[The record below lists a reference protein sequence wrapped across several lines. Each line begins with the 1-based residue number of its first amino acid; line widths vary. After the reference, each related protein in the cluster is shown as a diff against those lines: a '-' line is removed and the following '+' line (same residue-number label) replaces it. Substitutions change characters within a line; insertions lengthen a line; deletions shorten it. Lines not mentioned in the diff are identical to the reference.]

1 MALPQQSSVSQLI
14 LIALLF
20 CLLFSMPLIA
30 NNFQSNVEELDY
42 LSPPIS
48 IELTDKNQHYSF
60 INKLLYLEDE
70 SNTLTISD
78 VRNVNY
84 AANFKLLTKDH
95 LSLGYR
101 QSTIWL
107 RFIIDNTA
115 GHQDD
120 WLLLF
125 DYPLLD
131 EIELY
136 FNTTSGTNNQ
146 WQSLLMGDNLKFT
159 DRPFNYRAFVA
170 PLTLSLNQP
179 TEFYVRIRTSSSMQ
193 IRPVVISTQAF
204 LVEELNKEMFY
215 GLIYGI
221 MLMMALYNLFLYLA
235 VRDISYL
242 AYVFSV
248 VSGCIFIMA
257 LNGHAFQ
264 YLWPNAPKLANTAI
278 PLFTSIWMAS
288 TAIFTQLFLETKK
301 FASRLYTAINFLI
314 AFAIFSIIFSVF
326 GEYQTAI
333 KIATGLALFN
343 GLIILITSIVCWL
356 EGNRFARFFV
366 GAWTVYGLGTA
377 MLILSRF
384 GVLEDNFVTHN
395 SASIG
400 LLLEIIMLSLAL
412 SDKYRVL
419 TQELERQTHELEDKV
434 ILRTQEL
441 ETSNKKLEKLSRI
454 DSLTGMPNRR
464 YFDQQLEQEW
474 QRSINEAQP
483 LSILVC
489 DVDQFKNINDYFG
502 HQYGDKCLQGVAKA
516 IMATLHRPADMPA
529 RFGGDEF
536 VVILPKTIALGAE
549 LLAIDICQKVQ
560 ELTLEQAPDTVHDVV
575 TLSIGCATLI
585 PSNSNDIKS
594 LFALADKCLFEAKK
608 LGRNCVVSGKD

>member
-1 MALPQQSSVSQLI
+1 MVFPLKLSLSLSFFIGMFLYSFFSTS
-14 LIALLF
+14 LIAASLPTPTNL
-20 CLLFSMPLIA
+20 
-30 NNFQSNVEELDY
+30 V
-42 LSPPIS
+42 
-48 IELTDKNQHYSF
+48 LTDEYQHYSF
-60 INKLLYLEDE
+60 INKLSYLEDK
-70 SNTLTISD
+70 SNSLKISD
-78 VRNVNY
+78 VQSAVISADY
-84 AANFKLLTKDH
+84 KLLTKDN
-95 LSLGYR
+95 LSLGY
-101 QSTIWL
+101 SKSAIWL
-107 RFIIDNTA
+107 NFVIDNSA
-115 GHQDD
+115 SKQGD

-131 EIELY
+131 EIEV
-136 FNTTSGTNNQ
+136 FSKVKAEDKDQ
-146 WQSLLMGDNLKFT
+146 WKMLLMGDKLKFSERT
-159 DRPFNYRAFVA
+159 FNYRTFVM
-170 PLTLSLNQP
+170 PLNLSEHQP
-179 TEFYVRIRTSSSMQ
+179 TEFYVRIRSSSSMQ
-193 IRPVVISTQAF
+193 IRPTVISTQEF

-235 VRDISYL
+235 VRDVSYL
-242 AYVFSV
+242 AYIFSV
-248 VSGCIFIMA
+248 ISGCIFIMA
-257 LNGHAFQ
+257 LNGHAYQ
-264 YLWPNAPKLANTAI
+264 YLWPNVPKLANTAM
-278 PLFTSIWMAS
+278 PLFTSIWMTS

-301 FASRLYTAINFLI
+301 FAPRLYTAINFLI
-314 AFAIFSIIFSVF
+314 VFAIFSIFFSIF
-326 GEYQTAI
+326 GEYQMAI

-343 GLIILITSIVCWL
+343 GLLILTTSIVCWL
-356 EGNRFARFFV
+356 KGNRFARFFV

-377 MLILSRF
+377 MLVISRF

-419 TQELERQTHELEDKV
+419 TQELEQQTYELEDKV
-434 ILRTQEL
+434 NLRTQEL
-441 ETSNKKLEKLSRI
+441 ETSNKKLEKLSRM

-474 QRSINEAQP
+474 QRSIREDQP

-489 DVDQFKNINDYFG
+489 DVDQFKDINDYFG
-502 HQYGDKCLQGVAKA
+502 HQYGDECLQGVAKA
-516 IMATLHRPADMPA
+516 IMETLHRPSDMPA

-549 LLAIDICQKVQ
+549 LLGIDICQKVQ
-560 ELTLEQAPDTVHDVV
+560 ELTLQQAPDAVHDVV

-585 PSNSNDIKS
+585 PNNENDIKS

-608 LGRNCVVSGKD
+608 LGRNCVVSGQD

>member
-1 MALPQQSSVSQLI
+1 MFLYSFFSTS
-14 LIALLF
+14 LIAASLPTPTNL
-20 CLLFSMPLIA
+20 
-30 NNFQSNVEELDY
+30 V
-42 LSPPIS
+42 
-48 IELTDKNQHYSF
+48 LTDEYQHYSF
-60 INKLLYLEDE
+60 INKLSYLEDK
-70 SNTLTISD
+70 SNSLKISD
-78 VRNVNY
+78 VQSAVISADY
-84 AANFKLLTKDH
+84 KLLTKDN
-95 LSLGYR
+95 LSLGY
-101 QSTIWL
+101 SKSAIWL
-107 RFIIDNTA
+107 NFVIDNSA
-115 GHQDD
+115 SKQGD

-131 EIELY
+131 EIEV
-136 FNTTSGTNNQ
+136 FSKVKAEDKDQ
-146 WQSLLMGDNLKFT
+146 WKMLLMGDKLKFSERT
-159 DRPFNYRAFVA
+159 FNYRTFVM
-170 PLTLSLNQP
+170 PLNLSEHQP
-179 TEFYVRIRTSSSMQ
+179 TEFYVRIRSSSSMQ
-193 IRPVVISTQAF
+193 IRPTVISTQEF

-235 VRDISYL
+235 VRDVSYL
-242 AYVFSV
+242 AYIFSV
-248 VSGCIFIMA
+248 ISGCIFIMA
-257 LNGHAFQ
+257 LNGHAYQ
-264 YLWPNAPKLANTAI
+264 YLWPNVPKLANTAM
-278 PLFTSIWMAS
+278 PLFTSIWMTS

-301 FASRLYTAINFLI
+301 FAPRLYTAINFLI
-314 AFAIFSIIFSVF
+314 VFAIFSIFFSIF
-326 GEYQTAI
+326 GEYQMAI

-343 GLIILITSIVCWL
+343 GLLILTTSIVCWL
-356 EGNRFARFFV
+356 KGNRFARFFV

-377 MLILSRF
+377 MLVISRF

-419 TQELERQTHELEDKV
+419 TQELEQQTYELEDKV
-434 ILRTQEL
+434 NLRTQEL
-441 ETSNKKLEKLSRI
+441 ETSNKKLEKLSRM

-474 QRSINEAQP
+474 QRSIREDQP

-489 DVDQFKNINDYFG
+489 DVDQFKDINDYFG
-502 HQYGDKCLQGVAKA
+502 HQYGDECLQGVAKA
-516 IMATLHRPADMPA
+516 IMETLHRPSDMPA

-549 LLAIDICQKVQ
+549 LLGIDICQKVQ
-560 ELTLEQAPDTVHDVV
+560 ELTLQQAPDAVHDVV

-585 PSNSNDIKS
+585 PNNENDIKS

-608 LGRNCVVSGKD
+608 LGRNCVVSGQD